1 MATLAK
7 RAVFAQ
13 PMHAIKIQHI
23 SVVMPVLQWRVCSY
37 IQVWPDKPGCYQKRN
52 KHICRQLSEGH
63 ILHMIS
69 TELICTSTSVSQSHS
84 NTLLAAAVVKQTRIP
99 TLIIKLEH
107 CGVKVETVG

>member
-1 MATLAK
+1 MQLK
-7 RAVFAQ
+7 YNIFLLSCQ
-13 PMHAIKIQHI
+13 
-23 SVVMPVLQWRVCSY
+23 SCYGEFVLT
-37 IQVWPDKPGCYQKRN
+37 QVWPDEPSCYQKRN

-99 TLIIKLEH
+99 TLIVKLEH